1 MIRSSFRAFV
11 SVAVIAV
18 AAGCGTPSTS
28 HANTS
33 STPAAPASSSAA
45 ASASLAPASPAPG
58 VQSACATLAGTVD
71 PDQSCHLHSATSSY
85 TLDFRF
91 PIDYSDQQALTDAL
105 TQERDDFI
113 NWVAHNPLRGR
124 SFPYELDIIGK
135 AYHSGSPTTGT
146 QSMVLDIGSDTGVH
160 PVSTYRALNYD
171 VAKHAPITFDTLF
184 KPGTQPLGVLNQIVQ
199 RELDKHG
206 EAGPLSLN
214 DLGTKAYHNFA
225 ITDDVVTFFFDQDG
239 LLPHEDGPLQV
250 DVPRIDIASLPS

>member
-1 MIRSSFRAFV
+1 MARNNFRVLA
-11 SVAVIAV
+11 SVTLIAV

-28 HANTS
+28 NANTS
-33 STPAAPASSSAA
+33 STRATPASSSAA

-58 VQSACATLAGTVD
+58 VLSACATLAGTVD

-85 TLDFRF
+85 TIDFGF
-91 PIDYSDQQALTDAL
+91 PVDYPDPQALTDTL

-124 SFPYELDIIGK
+124 SFPYELDIMGK

-171 VAKHAPITFDTLF
+171 LAKQAPITFDTLF
-184 KPGTQPLGVLNQIVQ
+184 KPGTQPVGVLNPIVQ

-206 EAGPLSLN
+206 GTGPLSLN
-214 DLGTKAYHNFA
+214 DLGTKAYRNFA
-225 ITDDVVTFFFDQDG
+225 ITDDAVTFFFNQDG

-250 DVPRIDIASLPS
+250 DVPRIDIASLLA